1 MKILIKEA
9 KIIDS
14 SSKHNG
20 KICDILVNNN
30 KIEKIAKK
38 IQIDSETK
46 IFKSDNLHISQGWL
60 DMHVNFGQPGFE
72 QRETIENGLNVAA
85 KGGYTE
91 VLLMP
96 NTNPSIDNSSM
107 IDFIKSFSKKHIVN
121 IQVAGNLTIN
131 QEGKNIVEI
140 HDMTKNGCIAFTDDK
155 KSIQNNE
162 LMKIALLY
170 MKNSDALLMNYPND
184 IKMQNKGVINEGKI
198 STQLGLKGIPNI
210 AEEMM
215 LDRDISLCKYT
226 DGRIHESYISTEKS
240 VDKIKQ
246 AKEDGI
252 NISADVALHN
262 IFLTDESVNNFDT
275 RFKVL
280 PPLRSNTDNKAIVKG
295 LKNGTIDVIT
305 TDHSPFEVETKKI
318 EFDNAEFGI
327 IGLETAFGLINKN
340 LEKHLSINQIIEKI
354 ANNPRKILG
363 LDNYTIEEGNKANL
377 TIFNPEIEW
386 SLEENDTLS
395 KSKNSPFF
403 GKKLKGKALGIY
415 NNNKFKEIN

>member
-1 MKILIKEA
+1 
-9 KIIDS
+9 
-14 SSKHNG
+14 
-20 KICDILVNNN
+20 
-30 KIEKIAKK
+30 
-38 IQIDSETK
+38 
-46 IFKSDNLHISQGWL
+46 
-60 DMHVNFGQPGFE
+60 
-72 QRETIENGLNVAA
+72 
-85 KGGYTE
+85 
-91 VLLMP
+91 
-96 NTNPSIDNSSM
+96 
-107 IDFIKSFSKKHIVN
+107 
-121 IQVAGNLTIN
+121 
-131 QEGKNIVEI
+131 
-140 HDMTKNGCIAFTDDK
+140 
-155 KSIQNNE
+155 
-162 LMKIALLY
+162 MKIALLY

-226 DGRIHESYISTEKS
+226 DGKIHESYISAEKS

-280 PPLRSNTDNKAIVKG
+280 PPLRSNADNKAIVKG

-386 SLEENDTLS
+386 TLEENDTLS

-403 GKKLKGKALGIY
+403 GVKLKGKALGIY